1 VNDLDDIAAK
11 VDQLDELVRE
21 EMGSQRKRAAIL
33 VNGGN
38 SEVDTNI
45 GLETLL
51 PGVTGTTTSVQADED
66 PKSFKGEL
74 RPYSSSLEY
83 LDDAFQVLALMLRIA
98 KARHKEEMKEA
109 FNDER
114 PWYDAYRTSKV
125 GWIPLARI
133 LVKVLFLL
141 EVLSRSAMYLWS

>member
-1 VNDLDDIAAK
+1 MDAVGILSSTGTEDKVSLSDIGEPTLANMANAEPGLAESRKRKFGEVNDLDDIAAK

-51 PGVTGTTTSVQADED
+51 PGVTGI
-66 PKSFKGEL
+66 
-74 RPYSSSLEY
+74 
-83 LDDAFQVLALMLRIA
+83 VLWNF
-98 KARHKEEMKEA
+98 E
-109 FNDER
+109 
-114 PWYDAYRTSKV
+114 P
-125 GWIPLARI
+125 
-133 LVKVLFLL
+133 
-141 EVLSRSAMYLWS
+141 

>member
-1 VNDLDDIAAK
+1 MWCLIVL
-11 VDQLDELVRE
+11 
-21 EMGSQRKRAAIL
+21 
-33 VNGGN
+33 
-38 SEVDTNI
+38 
-45 GLETLL
+45 
-51 PGVTGTTTSVQADED
+51 TGTTTSVQADED

-133 LVKVLFLL
+133 LVKKLFPL